1 MVDVS
6 ELRCNGRIQVKG
18 SKTMNEF
25 KMKLLERIAN
35 DIAAGKLPI
44 VTGNLL
50 IKYVIEIGD
59 EICGKE
65 DR

>member
-1 MVDVS
+1 
-6 ELRCNGRIQVKG
+6 
-18 SKTMNEF
+18 MNEF